1 MRPGACT
8 GHTQRQCTVQSV
20 LANFPDPV
28 HSWRSDSA
36 HAADRPLCTRRGD
49 APVLDHN
56 RGPAPGGPS
65 DPFASAREG
74 TAPRHPAPARPVRSP
89 LGPGVPPP
97 IGLPVTIAADL
108 PPRQQPDDSTVR
120 TCLFDLPADH
130 RSVSI
135 ARRLTETYLDSRV
148 HCDDVR
154 HSVTLLISE
163 LATNAVRHASGI
175 QFRCRVRLEEG
186 AVRIEVEDRGGSH
199 SLIRSRRPSP
209 EEECGRGLQLVECLS
224 KDWGMRR
231 RDHGPGSVVW
241 AVVAAH

>member
-1 MRPGACT
+1 M
-8 GHTQRQCTVQSV
+8 
-20 LANFPDPV
+20 
-28 HSWRSDSA
+28 
-36 HAADRPLCTRRGD
+36 
-49 APVLDHN
+49 
-56 RGPAPGGPS
+56 
-65 DPFASAREG
+65 
-74 TAPRHPAPARPVRSP
+74 
-89 LGPGVPPP
+89 
-97 IGLPVTIAADL
+97 TIAADI

-163 LATNAVRHASGI
+163 LATNAIRHASGF

-209 EEECGRGLQLVECLS
+209 DEECGRGLQLVECLS